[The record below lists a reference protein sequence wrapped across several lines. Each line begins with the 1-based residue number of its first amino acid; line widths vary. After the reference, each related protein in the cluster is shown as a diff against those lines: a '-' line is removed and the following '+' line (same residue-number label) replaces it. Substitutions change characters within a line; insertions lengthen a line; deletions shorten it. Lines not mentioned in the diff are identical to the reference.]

1 MLKPPDWKS
10 RQSVRRSVGS
20 PQGRHLPSAPSNR
33 EIEDEDDD
41 EDEDEKAPQGTGF
54 PTVFSLSWPKYSAIP
69 AAPIHATPHFVAF
82 FVPRVVVY
90 VSSQDFVETA
100 LSSFQPFSLF
110 FSLSLLPLLR
120 LIGYTPKHL
129 HAQTRSVFGSTRNE
143 LCNPLDIRVLW
154 HAVSGLRRMFHGD
167 GVYPEP

>member
-1 MLKPPDWKS
+1 
-10 RQSVRRSVGS
+10 VGS

-69 AAPIHATPHFVAF
+69 AAPIPATPHFVAF

-90 VSSQDFVETA
+90 ASSQDFIETA
-100 LSSFQPFSLF
+100 ISESYLNIHMIGERRSQRER
-110 FSLSLLPLLR
+110 LPEKDS
-120 LIGYTPKHL
+120 G
-129 HAQTRSVFGSTRNE
+129 TRNS
-143 LCNPLDIRVLW
+143 DAFVLLG
-154 HAVSGLRRMFHGD
+154 HRLATTGTSAPVLAPHGA
-167 GVYPEP
+167 